1 MVIQIKSSNGI
12 SLVPTDTLLFD
23 ERKVFLDTDITPE
36 SSMDFIKKIMILTA
50 RDRNKPID
58 VLINS
63 PGGEV
68 VSGLAIYDCVQASE
82 TPIRMFCTGRAAS
95 MAAVIFSSGNHGRFM
110 LPNSE
115 FMVHEPLLSNPVS
128 GNASSFESIAE
139 KLMATRRRMNEILA
153 KHTGK
158 NFEKMEKITSYDHYM
173 TAQETVEYGF
183 ADKIV
188 DFTALM
194 EGNI

>member
-1 MVIQIKSSNGI
+1 MYIQVKSSNGI
-12 SLVPTDTLLFD
+12 SLVPAETILFD
-23 ERKVFLDTDITPE
+23 ERKIFLDEEISPDF
-36 SSMDFIKKIMILTA
+36 SMEFIKKVMLLTA
-50 RDRNKPID
+50 RDSKKPID

-63 PGGEV
+63 PGGDV
-68 VSGLAIYDCVQASE
+68 VSGLAIYDCIQASK
-82 TPIRMFCTGRAAS
+82 TPIRLFCTGRAAS
-95 MAAVIFSSGNHGRFM
+95 MAAVILSCGNHGRYM
-110 LPNSE
+110 LPHSE

-139 KLMATRRRMNEILA
+139 KLVATRRKMNEILA

-158 NFEKMEKITSYDHYM
+158 TFEEMEKITSYDHYM
-173 TAQETVEYGF
+173 TAEETVEYGF

-188 DFTALM
+188 DFTAVM